1 MSIPIPQDY
10 EQARSFDGSTAPE
23 LTVGGHIC
31 RIRNAYMAKTK
42 SGKDQLVIEFD
53 IAEGGE
59 FDGYYQNRFTNAQ
72 KYSSN
77 AKWGG
82 VFRSVLLT
90 NEGKTNGFFKGLIEA
105 IEESN
110 VGYDFRK
117 SGGDERAMI
126 GKLVGFNFGEEEY
139 EGYDGNIRTIVKP
152 SYAVSAARVH
162 EGVIPPAKKLLEKNK
177 QQPQAQQA
185 QGYPAGYTEV
195 ENNDELPF

>member
-10 EQARSFDGSTAPE
+10 EQARAFDGSAAPE

-31 RIRNAYMAKTK
+31 RIRDAYMAKTK
-42 SGKDQLVIEFD
+42 SGKDQLVIEYD

-59 FDGYYQNRFTNAQ
+59 FDGYYQKRFNKAQ
-72 KYSSN
+72 QYGN

-90 NEGKTNGFFKGLIEA
+90 NDGKTNGFFKGLITA

-110 VGYDFRK
+110 NGYYFRK
-117 SGGDERAMI
+117 TNGDERQMV

-139 EGYDGNIRTIVKP
+139 EGYDGNVRTSVKP
-152 SYAVSAARVH
+152 SYAVSAARVR
-162 EGVIPPAKKLLEKNK
+162 EGVVPPAKKLLEKSK
-177 QQPQAQQA
+177 PQQQA
-185 QGYPAGYTEV
+185 QGYPTGYTEV
-195 ENNDELPF
+195 DTDDLPF